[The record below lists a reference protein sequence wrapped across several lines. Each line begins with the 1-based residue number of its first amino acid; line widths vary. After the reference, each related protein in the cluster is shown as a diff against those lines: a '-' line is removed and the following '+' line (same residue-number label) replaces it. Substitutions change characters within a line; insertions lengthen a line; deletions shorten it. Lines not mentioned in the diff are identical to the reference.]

1 MAGNKALEKFKDSKV
16 PKKGSGTT
24 NTDLPIYQEPNTHS
38 KVIGTIKKDENFDW
52 VGKSICEGK
61 EFVRCDKNFGYIAI
75 NEINGKCNLNMDTVK
90 EIKFEKLEIDSN
102 KIIYENELTE
112 EEKELGDQAQK
123 EILEKDDEKDCNNN
137 YSNNTS
143 SSTNQEN
150 DSCHNDIFNKTE
162 EQLNNIFDIKNDE
175 VFKENDT
182 FVKDKYED
190 IFKEDNLIN
199 VYFGGDI
206 SNLDE
211 AINYTNKENQKL
223 KDDILSMM
231 KENKEQEYNITKALK
246 SINDIIPGQ
255 FNLPNK
261 DLLLNTLESIPG
273 GKKQNNE
280 LVKEKKE
287 KDIFNK
293 IDEINS
299 FVDDVAGILE
309 KVKGTIRLTN
319 GKKNGN
325 KFSPK
330 YYKSGW
336 NGGGKSGIK
345 TYDISKIGKIGKA
358 IKKVT
363 GPIGKI
369 LEITNCVVEIL
380 EDGCKIGDNA
390 KINAGSFAGGTI
402 GAAIGT
408 MFLGPFGAFVGGIIG
423 SYYGENKVKE
433 YCQSS
438 VDEKKQQKEEKEN

>member
-1 MAGNKALEKFKDSKV
+1 
-16 PKKGSGTT
+16 
-24 NTDLPIYQEPNTHS
+24 
-38 KVIGTIKKDENFDW
+38 
-52 VGKSICEGK
+52 
-61 EFVRCDKNFGYIAI
+61 
-75 NEINGKCNLNMDTVK
+75 MDTVK

-112 EEKELGDQAQK
+112 EEKKLGDQAQK

-231 KENKEQEYNITKALK
+231 KENKEQENNIIKSIK

-255 FNLPNK
+255 FNIPNS
-261 DLLLNTLESIPG
+261 DLLWKTIELNPG
-273 GKKQNNE
+273 GKKYNNE
-280 LVKEKKE
+280 LVNEKKE
-287 KDIFNK
+287 NDIFNK
-293 IDEINS
+293 IGDINS
-299 FVDDVAGILE
+299 FVDNIAGILE

-325 KFSPK
+325 
-330 YYKSGW
+330 
-336 NGGGKSGIK
+336 
-345 TYDISKIGKIGKA
+345 
-358 IKKVT
+358 
-363 GPIGKI
+363 
-369 LEITNCVVEIL
+369 
-380 EDGCKIGDNA
+380 
-390 KINAGSFAGGTI
+390 
-402 GAAIGT
+402 
-408 MFLGPFGAFVGGIIG
+408 
-423 SYYGENKVKE
+423 
-433 YCQSS
+433 
-438 VDEKKQQKEEKEN
+438 

>member
-38 KVIGTIKKDENFDW
+38 QIIGTIKKDENFDW
-52 VGKSICEGK
+52 VGKSICDGK

-112 EEKELGDQAQK
+112 EEKKLGDQAQK

-175 VFKENDT
+175 VFKGNDA

-231 KENKEQEYNITKALK
+231 KENKEQENNIIKSIK

-255 FNLPNK
+255 FNIPNS
-261 DLLLNTLESIPG
+261 DLLWKTIELNPG
-273 GKKQNNE
+273 GKKYNNE
-280 LVKEKKE
+280 LINENKEEDEYITIENINTVVDGIADGMKKS
-287 KDIFNK
+287 KASFRLTDGKKGNK
-293 IDEINS
+293 IS
-299 FVDDVAGILE
+299 F
-309 KVKGTIRLTN
+309 
-319 GKKNGN
+319 
-325 KFSPK
+325 K

-336 NGGGKSGIK
+336 NGGSKAGIN
-345 TYDISKIGKIGKA
+345 TYLNSKIGKK
-358 IKKVT
+358 IKKYTVPIGLYFSYKNIEDGYKEDGKKIGENFIIAFCEEISSYVGGGIGAFIGT
-363 GPIGKI
+363 CFGPIGTAIGAI
-369 LEITNCVVEIL
+369 L
-380 EDGCKIGDNA
+380 
-390 KINAGSFAGGTI
+390 GSFCCG
-402 GAAIGT
+402 AIGK
-408 MFLGPFGAFVGGIIG
+408 FI
-423 SYYGENKVKE
+423 
-433 YCQSS
+433 CQKCI
-438 VDEKKQQKEEKEN
+438 EFFK

>member
-75 NEINGKCNLNMDTVK
+75 NEMDGKCNLNMDTVK

-102 KIIYENELTE
+102 KIIHENELTE
-112 EEKELGDQAQK
+112 EEKELGEQYKK

-231 KENKEQEYNITKALK
+231 KENKEQEYNTMKSIK

-255 FNLPNK
+255 FNIPNS
-261 DLLLNTLESIPG
+261 DLLLKTLELNPG
-273 GKKQNNE
+273 GKKYNNE
-280 LVKEKKE
+280 LINENKEEDEYITIENINTVVDGIADGMKESKASFRLTDGKKG
-287 KDIFNK
+287 NK
-293 IDEINS
+293 IS
-299 FVDDVAGILE
+299 F
-309 KVKGTIRLTN
+309 
-319 GKKNGN
+319 
-325 KFSPK
+325 K

-336 NGGGKSGIK
+336 NGGSKAGINTYKNSEIGKKIKRYTLWLGIFFSGKNFFEGCIE
-345 TYDISKIGKIGKA
+345 DGNKIGENAKIAAYEEASSWVGGKLFA
-358 IKKVT
+358 AFGSIF
-363 GPIGKI
+363 GPIG
-369 LEITNCVVEIL
+369 TV
-380 EDGCKIGDNA
+380 IG
-390 KINAGSFAGGTI
+390 S
-402 GAAIGT
+402 
-408 MFLGPFGAFVGGIIG
+408 IIG
-423 SYYGENKVKE
+423 SFFFGDIVKFI
-433 YCQSS
+433 Y
-438 VDEKKQQKEEKEN
+438 QKCIEFFEFFK

>member
-112 EEKELGDQAQK
+112 EEKKLGDQAQK

-231 KENKEQEYNITKALK
+231 KENKEQENNIIKSIK

-255 FNLPNK
+255 FNIPNS
-261 DLLLNTLESIPG
+261 DLLLKTLELNPG
-273 GKKQNNE
+273 GKKYNNE
-280 LVKEKKE
+280 LINENKEEDEYITIENINTVVDGIADGMKE
-287 KDIFNK
+287 SKA
-293 IDEINS
+293 S
-299 FVDDVAGILE
+299 F
-309 KVKGTIRLTN
+309 RLTD
-319 GKKNGN
+319 GKKGN
-325 KFSPK
+325 NISFK

-336 NGGGKSGIK
+336 NGGSKAGIN
-345 TYDISKIGKIGKA
+345 TYKNSTIGKKIKRYTFWLGIFYSGKN
-358 IKKVT
+358 IYE
-363 GPIGKI
+363 GY
-369 LEITNCVVEIL
+369 E
-380 EDGCKIGDNA
+380 EDGEKFGDNA
-390 KINAGSFAGGTI
+390 KIALYEEGSSWVGGKLFAAFGSIFGP
-402 GAAIGT
+402 IGT
-408 MFLGPFGAFVGGIIG
+408 VIGSIIG
-423 SYYGENKVKE
+423 SFFFGDIVKFI
-433 YCQSS
+433 Y
-438 VDEKKQQKEEKEN
+438 QKCIEFFEFFK